1 MKAFSVF
8 NSTLRKPEAPKLE
21 GKVTD
26 AHRSFSRL
34 RIKTSNQS
42 KPAAPNT
49 SPWVSSVPRGCA
61 PGRGGVGS
69 VSLSSLKFIPQ
80 LRDLMSYHCLQWGQK
95 KNRALPQTPASPES
109 GTGTKM
115 PALNSTPVKGLKS
128 GKRKA
133 KLKEF
138 AVYVRLLL
146 TGTKQ
151 AELTTKTLRSQKTI
165 QTHRNQH

>member
-61 PGRGGVGS
+61 PRPGRCGLCESQQPQIHPAIKGLDELPLPAVGTE
-69 VSLSSLKFIPQ
+69 
-80 LRDLMSYHCLQWGQK
+80 
-95 KNRALPQTPASPES
+95 KNGALPQTPASPES
-109 GTGTKM
+109 GTETKM

-128 GKRKA
+128 GKIKA
-133 KLKEF
+133 KLQEF
-138 AVYVRLLL
+138 AVCVRLL
-146 TGTKQ
+146 
-151 AELTTKTLRSQKTI
+151 
-165 QTHRNQH
+165 